1 MTYSDAT
8 GSYQNDFLE
17 QIPNSELRFDV
28 PYKID
33 REKYEKVLKEHNQEL
48 RIFDADVV
56 SFRADFYEHDSWG
69 GKTSKHFTLFA
80 WPENSPEG
88 SKDFYDCFQFLDY
101 KYENEE
107 EQLKAYNE
115 FVHAVLECVID
126 PDKEQVKKAIDRLN
140 KEKETLENNINELQT
155 ILYGQR
161 KEEVAD

>member
-17 QIPNSELRFDV
+17 QIPDSELRFDV

-33 REKYEKVLKEHNQEL
+33 RKKYEKVIREHNQEL

-56 SFRADFYEHDSWG
+56 SFRADFYGD
-69 GKTSKHFTLFA
+69 TSKHFTFFA

-88 SKDFYDCFQFLDY
+88 SKDHYDCFQFLDY

-115 FVHAVLECVID
+115 FVHSILECVIE
-126 PDKEQVKKAIDRLN
+126 PDKEQVKNLMDRLT
-140 KEKETLENNINELQT
+140 KEKETLENNINELQS

-161 KEEVAD
+161 KEKVAD